1 MKGSFRRFV
10 VPVAL
15 LCTVFSCT
23 GSGLVKKVLRIRTV
37 DGKNVQVVAEVARTE
52 KERDHGFM
60 ERRQIPEGTG
70 MVFVFETDQ
79 MLRFWMKNTPTPLS
93 IAYIDSSGRIRDIL
107 DMKPYSLEDITS
119 TGYVRYALEV
129 PQGWFSRNGVRTGDI
144 VSVVDLQK

>member
-1 MKGSFRRFV
+1 
-10 VPVAL
+10 
-15 LCTVFSCT
+15 VFSCT
-23 GSGLVKKVLRIRTV
+23 GSGLVKKVLRIRTA